1 MPSYSDYSKEDA
13 DTILTEAAKFAEQVL
28 DPISRPGDIEGARWT
43 PEGVRMPPAFKDAYR
58 RFVAGGWTQLRAPSE
73 YGGQH
78 VPYALGVAV
87 EELWAA
93 SNLAF
98 KLCPML
104 TQGAIEAILH
114 MGSDEQKERYLR
126 TMISGE
132 WTGTM
137 NLTEPQA
144 GSDLGLIRTRAVP
157 EGDHFRL
164 FGQKIFITYGDHDYT
179 PNIIHMVL
187 ARIDG
192 APPGTR
198 GISLFIVPK
207 RLVNADG
214 SLGEPNEVRS
224 VSIEHKLGIHA
235 SPTCVLAYGDKNGAV
250 GYLVG
255 EANRGLEYMFVMMNA
270 ARLSVG
276 LEGYAVSERAYQRAL
291 EWARTRIQGKPAGG
305 AGAGPRPIAYH
316 PDVKRM
322 LLTMR
327 AYTEAARSLALH
339 AAHQLDLAAEHPD
352 AAAREMAQARGDLLI
367 PVVKAWSTEL
377 GIEVASL
384 GVQVHGGMGYIEETG
399 AAQDYRDVRI
409 TTIYEGTTGIQAND
423 FIGRKIGRDRG
434 AALAAFIGEMSREL
448 DSLPRAGVAGSV
460 RSAALDAVQQLGD
473 ATGVLLEALSA
484 APERGLAV
492 AVPFL
497 RLAGMAFGGWLMAKA
512 AAVASQRLAAG
523 STERDFYNAKLQTAR
538 FYAEHLLPG
547 TLALAKTI
555 KSGAM
560 SVVEADPALL

>member
-1 MPSYSDYSKEDA
+1 
-13 DTILTEAAKFAEQVL
+13 
-28 DPISRPGDIEGARWT
+28 
-43 PEGVRMPPAFKDAYR
+43 
-58 RFVAGGWTQLRAPSE
+58 
-73 YGGQH
+73 
-78 VPYALGVAV
+78 
-87 EELWAA
+87 
-93 SNLAF
+93 
-98 KLCPML
+98 
-104 TQGAIEAILH
+104 
-114 MGSDEQKERYLR
+114 
-126 TMISGE
+126 
-132 WTGTM
+132 
-137 NLTEPQA
+137 
-144 GSDLGLIRTRAVP
+144 
-157 EGDHFRL
+157 
-164 FGQKIFITYGDHDYT
+164 
-179 PNIIHMVL
+179 MVL

-327 AYTEAARSLALH
+327 ACTEAARSLALY

-384 GVQVHGGMGYIEETG
+384 GVQVHGGMGYVEETG

-423 FIGRKIGRDRG
+423 FVGRKIGRYRG
-434 AALAAFIGEMSREL
+434 AALAAFIAEMSREL
-448 DSLPRAGVAGSV
+448 DSLPRDGIAGAV
-460 RSAALDAVQQLGD
+460 RSPAVDAIQQLGD
-473 ATGVLLEALSA
+473 ATGVLLGALSV

-497 RLAGMAFGGWLMAKA
+497 KLAGMTFGGWLMAKA
-512 AAVASQRLAAG
+512 AAIASQRLAAG
-523 STERDFYNAKLQTAR
+523 SAERDFYNAKLQTAR

-547 TLALAKTI
+547 ALALAKTVR
-555 KSGAM
+555 SGAL